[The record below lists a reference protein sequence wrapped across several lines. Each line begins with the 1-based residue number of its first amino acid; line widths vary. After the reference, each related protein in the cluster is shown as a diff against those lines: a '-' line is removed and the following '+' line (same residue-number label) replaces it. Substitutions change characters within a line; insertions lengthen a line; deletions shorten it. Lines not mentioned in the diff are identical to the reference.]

1 MRYSQLART
10 TRATIA
16 LGRAFPSHLQAT
28 RSYATGSGGGSSH
41 LFRNGLL
48 ASGFIS
54 AAAATYLYPE
64 MFGGGEND
72 DARDE
77 LKHKLETFTTRIM
90 TRRGVVE
97 HTHDYLGDK
106 QAEKL
111 LKLHETTR
119 TFTPIKSTGVVRFD
133 NNWVECNDPI
143 EDRHAESFLS
153 RDVLYTKVPKEDV
166 QDETSIV
173 DLVDRGGL
181 KLFSIMDGH
190 AGYATAELLR
200 KTLHPMIVL
209 SLRSLYA
216 GYKPTTVDPLSA
228 MRESEKGIRSFNNV
242 KSYLWSFLPGYAS
255 SAATSS
261 PASPFPIDHQSISDA
276 LTSAFLELDFQ
287 ICHAPIR
294 IIPHLPA
301 KPGKPNPRP
310 ILKPMI
316 EPADNGACAVTLLV
330 DEDREEIYVA
340 NAGDARAVAG
350 YWVGPHTDATGKQ
363 VTGGWRC
370 EVLTE
375 DQMGDNPREIERM
388 KKEHPGEEDTVISR
402 GRVMGALQP
411 TRSFGDAP
419 WYKWTEKETRAIEKL
434 NGGETRNKPRMFDG
448 SKTNSQPYVTARP
461 EVIYKSLAG
470 DAIQGQL
477 KFIVMATDGLWDN
490 ITSEEAVG
498 LVATHLAHPKHSPI
512 SRSAVQSSLL
522 PELRESR
529 DKYPGPRPKE
539 EALGGEWVYQDENA
553 ATHLIRNSLGTGKRT
568 VYEMLSMKAPI
579 ARWLRDDVTCS
590 VIFFGN
596 DTSTSIPAA
605 IKAKL

>member
-1 MRYSQLART
+1 
-10 TRATIA
+10 
-16 LGRAFPSHLQAT
+16 
-28 RSYATGSGGGSSH
+28 
-41 LFRNGLL
+41 
-48 ASGFIS
+48 
-54 AAAATYLYPE
+54 
-64 MFGGGEND
+64 MF
-72 DARDE
+72 
-77 LKHKLETFTTRIM
+77 
-90 TRRGVVE
+90 VE

-106 QAEKL
+106 QAERL

-153 RDVLYTKVPKEDV
+153 RDVLYTRVPKADV

-216 GYKPTTVDPLSA
+216 GYQPSTVDPLSA
-228 MRESEKGIRSFNNV
+228 MRQSEKGIRSYSNV
-242 KSYLWSFLPGYAS
+242 KSYLWSFLPGYS
-255 SAATSS
+255 TSATSSS

-287 ICHAPIR
+287 ICNAPIR

-350 YWVGPHTDATGKQ
+350 YWVGPHTDASGKQ
-363 VTGGWRC
+363 VVGGWRC

-375 DQMGDNPREIERM
+375 DQMGDNPREIERYVY
-388 KKEHPGEEDTVISR
+388 G
-402 GRVMGALQP
+402 L
-411 TRSFGDAP
+411 F
-419 WYKWTEKETRAIEKL
+419 
-434 NGGETRNKPRMFDG
+434 KPF
-448 SKTNSQPYVTARP
+448 V
-461 EVIYKSLAG
+461 L
-470 DAIQGQL
+470 
-477 KFIVMATDGLWDN
+477 F
-490 ITSEEAVG
+490 
-498 LVATHLAHPKHSPI
+498 
-512 SRSAVQSSLL
+512 
-522 PELRESR
+522 
-529 DKYPGPRPKE
+529 
-539 EALGGEWVYQDENA
+539 
-553 ATHLIRNSLGTGKRT
+553 
-568 VYEMLSMKAPI
+568 
-579 ARWLRDDVTCS
+579 C
-590 VIFFGN
+590 
-596 DTSTSIPAA
+596 
-605 IKAKL
+605 